1 MSINQVE
8 QRIMLSPH
16 AMSACWPINL
26 QWTSKH
32 TSHWLRILLH
42 RSRVNADYT
51 TIGLKNPR
59 AWLWCG
65 SKLQIPTSCKSN
77 DADCS
82 KGMSG
87 AVVKMETKGLPVAW
101 VLPVGDKSQR
111 LFVAIVTQSVQAA
124 CVVLVLTATF
134 WAQ

>member
-1 MSINQVE
+1 
-8 QRIMLSPH
+8 
-16 AMSACWPINL
+16 
-26 QWTSKH
+26 
-32 TSHWLRILLH
+32 LLH

-65 SKLQIPTSCKSN
+65 SKLQIPTSCTSN
-77 DADCS
+77 AADCS

-87 AVVKMETKGLPVAW
+87 AVMKMETKGLPVAW
-101 VLPVGDKSQR
+101 VLPVGDKSQQ